1 MPTYD
6 YKCMGCGDHFEHFQS
21 MTSEPLTTCKKCGGD
36 LKRLIGTGIG
46 PIFKGSGF
54 YETDYKSKGNFSKE
68 SSSVQSEEKKKAAP
82 AVKKTEPKKSE

>member
-6 YKCMGCGDHFEHFQS
+6 YKCMGCGNVFEHFQS
-21 MTSEPLTTCKKCGGD
+21 MTSEPLKYCKKCGGD

-54 YETDYKSKGNFSKE
+54 YETDYKSKGNISKQ
-68 SSSVQSEEKKKAAP
+68 SSSNPGEGKKKETPAA
-82 AVKKTEPKKSE
+82 KKAEPQ